1 MARNVAK
8 AGAAKGG
15 SCKGVFQA
23 RVKDAI
29 RLRNMI
35 WQQTWPG
42 KWKIQKV
49 EAGEAYGRQ
58 AWAGTWQKQVRQ
70 RLEGAAKARVKDAPG
85 RFEPR

>member
-35 WQQTWPG
+35 ETLFGNRKMENSKGGSWRG
-42 KWKIQKV
+42 
-49 EAGEAYGRQ
+49 
-58 AWAGTWQKQVRQ
+58 
-70 RLEGAAKARVKDAPG
+70 L
-85 RFEPR
+85 

>member
-35 WQQTWPG
+35 ETLFGNRRGQENGEFKGWKLERLIGDRHGQERGKSRCGKGWKLQRRPG
-42 KWKIQKV
+42 
-49 EAGEAYGRQ
+49 
-58 AWAGTWQKQVRQ
+58 
-70 RLEGAAKARVKDAPG
+70 
-85 RFEPR
+85 

>member
-29 RLRNMI
+29 RQFRNAGDRRG
-35 WQQTWPG
+35 QERG
-42 KWKIQKV
+42 KSRCSEGWKLQ
-49 EAGEAYGRQ
+49 GGFQ
-58 AWAGTWQKQVRQ
+58 A
-70 RLEGAAKARVKDAPG
+70 LI
-85 RFEPR
+85 